1 MKKLLITFGC
11 SWTMGVGTYY
21 YDGMP
26 ENEYYNTWDRPEGT
40 FRQIIGKE
48 INADT
53 LNFSI
58 GGTSN
63 QKQFRFAKH
72 FFASDDFNNIKKK
85 YDEIIVLWGITST
98 ARTEIYEQRTQD
110 LKNII
115 LPNIKFSWQKVVNKD
130 NGLIKQWMRFFY
142 NHDHEVHA
150 LAKEMHFF
158 NSYFTALDIKNYW
171 FDTFNHHNYEDAHP
185 AVRNFNTEEYTIE
198 KDRRQKDHDH
208 PITTTI
214 KEASVNKN
222 KKINNMLFND
232 RNPRDLCSI
241 LCKNIGLKKLDNE
254 YHTSTYKED
263 SNRIKFL
270 AENKILNPYSYHPTK
285 YGHQLIAEIILNEI
299 NTL

>member
-21 YDGMP
+21 YDGML
-26 ENEYYNTWDRPEGT
+26 ENEYYNTWDKPEGT
-40 FRQIIGKE
+40 FREIIGKE

-72 FFASDDFNNIKKK
+72 FFASDDFNDIKQK

-158 NSYFTALDIKNYW
+158 NSYFTAIGIKNYW
-171 FDTFNHHNYEDAHP
+171 FDTFNHHNYENAHP
-185 AVRNFNTEEYTIE
+185 AVRNFNTDEYTVE
-198 KDRRQKDHDH
+198 KHRRQKDHDH
-208 PITTTI
+208 PITTNI

-222 KKINNMLFND
+222 KKINNMLFYD
-232 RNPRDLCSI
+232 HNPRDLCSI
-241 LCKNIGLKKLDNE
+241 LCKDTGFQTLDNE

-270 AENKILNPYSYHPTK
+270 AENKIVNPYSYHPTK
-285 YGHQLIAEIILNEI
+285 YGHQLIAEMILNEI